1 MAINFPDSPTTDQIH
16 TAGGRSWQWT
26 GSVWEAYS
34 VSVFDG
40 GTIGQVW
47 TKGAD
52 NTQAWDFVS
61 GGGSAPG
68 TPDAPT
74 LVAATTTTLEVEVD
88 AVSGATGYKWYLDTV
103 FVASSSS
110 PTYTFTG
117 LTENTEYDITVSA
130 TNAYG
135 ESAQSAA
142 LVESTSAGSTLKTN
156 LVAYYD
162 MAGTGN
168 LTDLHGSKTMT
179 LNGTIG
185 SVTGPV
191 SAEYGR
197 GKDDTNSANRFQRSD
212 DADFEP
218 GSSHFSI
225 AMWVRTN
232 QLDQSAWPGIFG
244 KMTDSSGQKEWSVL
258 MRGNEAGRL
267 RFIVSGDGSA
277 ETTVDAASLLSSN
290 TWAFVGACWDGSN
303 IKISLNGAAFAT
315 TSFSGPVYAGTAAI
329 DLFFRQ
335 GGSSSFRGDI
345 GPTAFWKG
353 RALTL
358 AEFQSIY
365 NSGSGLPYS
374 SW

>member
-1 MAINFPDSPTTDQIH
+1 MAINFPSSPDVDDIH

-52 NTQAWDFVS
+52 NTQGWDFVS

-74 LVAATTTTLEVEVD
+74 LVEATTTTLEVEVD

-103 FVASSSS
+103 FVASTSD

-142 LVESTSAGSTLKTN
+142 LTESTDAASTGLKTN
-156 LVAYYD
+156 LVAYYKLD
-162 MAGTGN
+162 EASGSAIDEHASYDLSIAGGGTVSTVTGIIN
-168 LTDLHGSKTMT
+168 DGRSGAGGANDHLGRASSDTDFSPGVSSFFVTFWAKPSTLTQAAFPGIVAKYNTSNVEWGVLFNNTTKVPYLTVSA
-179 LNGTIG
+179 NGT
-185 SVTGPV
+185 
-191 SAEYGR
+191 
-197 GKDDTNSANRFQRSD
+197 
-212 DADFEP
+212 
-218 GSSHFSI
+218 
-225 AMWVRTN
+225 
-232 QLDQSAWPGIFG
+232 
-244 KMTDSSGQKEWSVL
+244 
-258 MRGNEAGRL
+258 
-267 RFIVSGDGSA
+267 A
-277 ETTVDAASLLSSN
+277 ETQVNGATAFPDTSTWLFIAA
-290 TWAFVGACWDGSN
+290 GWDGTD
-303 IKISLNGAAFAT
+303 IKISVNGGAFAT
-315 TSFSGPVYAGTAAI
+315 VSWTSTIFSGTASFTVLKRLGANAFAGAV
-329 DLFFRQ
+329 DEV
-335 GGSSSFRGDI
+335 
-345 GPTAFWKG
+345 AFWKG
-353 RALTL
+353 RSLTL
-358 AEFQSIY
+358 AEVQSIY
-365 NSGSGLPYS
+365 NSGSGLAYS

>member
-1 MAINFPDSPTTDQIH
+1 MPALVFPPTPAAGDIH
-16 TAGGRSWQWT
+16 DENGRKWRRSSK
-26 GSVWEAYS
+26 GVWESYPLAS
-34 VSVFDG
+34 
-40 GTIGQVW
+40 
-47 TKGAD
+47 
-52 NTQAWDFVS
+52 
-61 GGGSAPG
+61 GSAPG

-74 LVAATTTTLEVEVD
+74 LVEATTTTLEVEVD

-103 FVASSSS
+103 YVAATSD
-110 PTYTFTG
+110 PTYTYTG
-117 LTENTEYDITVSA
+117 LTEATEYDITVSA

-142 LVESTSAGSTLKTN
+142 LTESTDAASTGLKTN

-162 MAGTGN
+162 MDGTGN
-168 LTDLHGSKTMT
+168 LTDLHGTKTFT

-191 SAEYGR
+191 SGEFAR
-197 GKDDTNSANRFQRSD
+197 GKNNTNNTNNFVRTD

-218 GSSHFSI
+218 GSGPFSI
-225 AMWVRTN
+225 AMWMRT
-232 QLDQSAWPGIFG
+232 DTIGQSVSPGLFT
-244 KMTDSSGQKEWSVL
+244 KHSNAAGQREWALL
-258 MRGNEAGRL
+258 MKGNESGRL
-267 RFIVSGDGSA
+267 RFIVSSDGSA
-277 ETTVDAASLLSSN
+277 EIDRESASLITAN
-290 TWAFVGACWDGSN
+290 TWYFVAACWDGTD
-303 IKISLNGAAFAT
+303 IKLSLNGAAFVT
-315 TSFSGPVYAGTAAI
+315 TAFAGPVYAGTENIHIHHRAGA
-329 DLFFRQ
+329 
-335 GGSSSFRGDI
+335 SASFRGDI